1 MSSLEAIVKE
11 TKAEFIIAVG
21 DGVLDASEV
30 IKIAVGVSQKVQ
42 AMALSGSEKK
52 ATLLLILKK
61 GLDASAAL
69 ESLPGLKGASTETKQ
84 AFEDQLIN
92 AASGAIDVLVQASQG
107 KLNLRKPSTWL
118 ACLPMCVKAAQAVL
132 PPKDAA
138 ILEEASKYATK
149 VLNTDDPLTMV
160 HTIAADAK
168 DVVLEKAPEV
178 VAKVTAAVTK
188 K

>member
-1 MSSLEAIVKE
+1 
-11 TKAEFIIAVG
+11 
-21 DGVLDASEV
+21 
-30 IKIAVGVSQKVQ
+30 
-42 AMALSGSEKK
+42 
-52 ATLLLILKK
+52 
-61 GLDASAAL
+61 
-69 ESLPGLKGASTETKQ
+69 
-84 AFEDQLIN
+84 
-92 AASGAIDVLVQASQG
+92 
-107 KLNLRKPSTWL
+107 
-118 ACLPMCVKAAQAVL
+118 MCVKAAQAVL

>member
-1 MSSLEAIVKE
+1 MSTLETIVKE
-11 TKAEFIIAVG
+11 TKADFIIAVG

-30 IKIAVGVSQKVQ
+30 IQIAVGVSQKVQ
-42 AMALSGSEKK
+42 AMALSGAEKK

-69 ESLPGLKGASTETKQ
+69 DSLPGLKGASPETKQ

-92 AASGAIDVLVQASQG
+92 AASGAIDVLVAASTG
-107 KLNLRKPSTWL
+107 KLNLRKPSTWM
-118 ACLPMCVKAAQAVL
+118 ACLPSCLKAAEAIL

-138 ILEEASKYATK
+138 LLEEASKYATK
-149 VLNTDDPLTMV
+149 ILKTDDMV
-160 HTIAADAK
+160 TSVTTIAADAK

-178 VAKVTAAVTK
+178 VAKVAAAVTK